1 MVDTASP
8 HGNEHPHQS
17 GVEDLDTGRLGRV
30 PLVSLSLA
38 SFIPAVGMALVPLL
52 MFETAGTAAW
62 PSALL
67 GALAV
72 IFVGLS
78 VITFARRFVSTGS
91 LYSYVAE
98 VFGPWARYLTAAA
111 LFVGFVL
118 QVGGIGGIVGI
129 FTGSFLIS
137 RGFENA
143 LDFGPQSAIIL
154 GAIVIAAIVAIRGL
168 DTSVRVAV
176 GLAALS
182 IPLVLI
188 ITIASAVHTGL
199 DLSQQFDFDG
209 ISVSG
214 ILQGVAAG
222 TTFLVGFESCT
233 ALAAETRDA
242 RRNIPLAVM
251 SVPVV
256 LGLLYLLC
264 TILQVPGLIAA
275 SSDLE
280 AGMSAPA
287 ALALNAGLGSAVAT
301 ATDLVLAVAC
311 FAALIGFV
319 NYGARFI
326 MTLGID
332 NLLPERITS
341 VNTKFR
347 SPHVAIIVL
356 SVLGFADIAA
366 VMAVTGTVTEAYYAG
381 APLIVY
387 AWVAPYILITVGAI
401 ILMLRAKTKHPLI
414 LVCSALGGITMAW
427 VYLNG
432 VINPPAP
439 PSDAMSWVIVVVIAL
454 VLAVFVMSGRRRR
467 PTTPPTPAPIRG
479 EEEIAL

>member
-1 MVDTASP
+1 MVDSASP

-17 GVEDLDTGRLGRV
+17 GVEDLDTGHLGRL
-30 PLVSLSLA
+30 PLISLSLA
-38 SFIPAVGMALVPLL
+38 SFIPAVGMALVPIL
-52 MFETAGTAAW
+52 MFETAGPTAW

-78 VITFARRFVSTGS
+78 VITFARRYIGTGS
-91 LYSYVAE
+91 LYSYIAE

-118 QVGGIGGIVGI
+118 QVGGVGAVFGI
-129 FTGSFLIS
+129 FAGSFLIS

-143 LDFGPQSAIIL
+143 LDFGPQSALIL
-154 GAIVIAAIVAIRGL
+154 GAIVIGAIVAIRGL

-182 IPLVLI
+182 IPLVLL

-199 DLSQQFDFDG
+199 DLSQQFNFDS

-214 ILQGVAAG
+214 TFQGVAAG
-222 TTFLVGFESCT
+222 TTFLIGFESCT

-256 LGLLYLLC
+256 LGILYLLC
-264 TILQVPGLIAA
+264 TILQVPGLVAA

-311 FAALIGFV
+311 FAALIGFI
-319 NYGARFI
+319 NYGSRFV

-332 NLLPERITS
+332 KLLPERITA
-341 VNTKFR
+341 VHNRFR
-347 SPHVAIIVL
+347 TPHVAIIVL

-366 VMAVTGTVTEAYYAG
+366 VMAVTGTITKAYYAG

-401 ILMLRAKTKHPLI
+401 VLMLRAKRKRPVI
-414 LVCSALGGITMAW
+414 LACSALGGITMAW
-427 VYLNG
+427 VYING

-439 PSDAMSWVIVVVIAL
+439 PGNAMSWVIVVVIAL
-454 VLAVFVMSGRRRR
+454 VLAVFAMSGRQRRR
-467 PTTPPTPAPIRG
+467 NLSAPAPIRG
-479 EEEIAL
+479 EEEIAF